1 MNRRDFL
8 GSAAIAAQWSSGS
21 WAAND
26 KVNLAIIGVGGR
38 GTNHLSDFIRRQ
50 DVNLAAVCDIDT
62 GQTEAAIQR
71 YYTAKKVKP
80 KAYQDLRKLYD
91 DKSVDA
97 VMICTPNHW
106 HALAAIWACQAGKD
120 VYVEK
125 PVSYNPFEGE
135 RMVAAA
141 RKYSRVMQGGMQRRS
156 LVHKKRAIELLHQ
169 GYLGE
174 IYMGRG
180 LCYKR
185 RQSIGT
191 KPDEPVPPGVDWDI
205 FRGPAPMRAFNANR
219 FKYNWHWFWDTGNGD
234 IGNQGIHELDM
245 ARWGL
250 NRAGNP
256 KSVVST
262 GGKYIYKDDQETPN
276 SLTTSYDYGDCMLTF
291 EVRGLPTGGESE
303 MDLRGANFIGN
314 LFYGSK
320 GYMVLEDSG
329 FKTFLGEKREPGE
342 TMKLVEP
349 KLDENTAH
357 VSNFLDCVRARQP
370 KQLVADIQ
378 EAAISADLVHM
389 ANISYRT
396 GRKLVLE
403 PGTGTRFAGDAE
415 ANQLLTRHPYRSPY
429 VVS

>member
-1 MNRRDFL
+1 
-8 GSAAIAAQWSSGS
+8 
-21 WAAND
+21 
-26 KVNLAIIGVGGR
+26 
-38 GTNHLSDFIRRQ
+38 
-50 DVNLAAVCDIDT
+50 
-62 GQTEAAIQR
+62 
-71 YYTAKKVKP
+71 
-80 KAYQDLRKLYD
+80 
-91 DKSVDA
+91 
-97 VMICTPNHW
+97 
-106 HALAAIWACQAGKD
+106 
-120 VYVEK
+120 
-125 PVSYNPFEGE
+125 
-135 RMVAAA
+135 
-141 RKYSRVMQGGMQRRS
+141 
-156 LVHKKRAIELLHQ
+156 
-169 GYLGE
+169 
-174 IYMGRG
+174 MGRG

-191 KPDEPVPPGVDWDI
+191 RPDGPVPPGVDWDI
-205 FRGPAPMRAFNANR
+205 FLGPAPMRAFNANR
-219 FKYNWHWFWDTGNGD
+219 FRYNWHWFWDTGNGD

-276 SLTTSYDYGDCMLTF
+276 SLTASYDYGGCMLTF

-342 TMKLVEP
+342 TMKLVEE
-349 KLDENTAH
+349 KKDENTAH

-403 PGTGTRFAGDAE
+403 PGAGTRFAGDAE